1 MQLYFNKSDS
11 QVGYMFRD
19 KLSAIEFTDI
29 EIRKGILSQLN
40 FSVVFTYMNRT
51 KITCPVILSP
61 GVLQENNV
69 RISLRN
75 HILMP
80 QSTDPNQQGKDVKSV
95 YVKCDNKEDF
105 KFTLTCGLFKPQD
118 C

>member
-1 MQLYFNKSDS
+1 
-11 QVGYMFRD
+11 MFRN

-29 EIRKGILSQLN
+29 EIVKGVLSNLN

-51 KITCPVILSP
+51 RITCPIKLTPELSQQHK
-61 GVLQENNV
+61 GK
-69 RISLRN
+69 ISLRN
-75 HILMP
+75 NILMP
-80 QSTDPNQQGKDVKSV
+80 ESSDPNQQEKDIKSL
-95 YVKCDNKEDF
+95 YLKCDNLEDF